1 MEVERDDG
9 LTQARRCLQAM
20 AGQDE
25 DTRFSLWAA
34 AKKYAERDRNARS
47 GGREARTGSRA
58 HVCDG
63 GSPDM
68 RLGME

>member
-25 DTRFSLWAA
+25 ITRFSLWAA
-34 AKKYAERDRNARS
+34 AKKYAERDRMSRTQ
-47 GGREARTGSRA
+47 GRDFLHPAQMRVPGEAAA
-58 HVCDG
+58 HV
-63 GSPDM
+63 
-68 RLGME
+68 GME